1 MTMQTVLL
9 ALVLALMTS
18 RSFAASTTQPADTK
32 AKINVLV
39 TVGGHAFRPATFY
52 KLFEDN
58 PEITHTIAVEKTGAD
73 AYDRDD
79 LLSYD
84 VIVLYDFQR
93 ELTDAQRAK
102 FLSLFDKGT
111 GVVVLHHALLSY
123 QNWPEYERIA
133 GGKYLLDNEKVGDKV
148 TPPST
153 YQGNVNIDVKLIA
166 KDHPVTAD
174 LSDFTIFDEIYR
186 GVRTT
191 SDITTLMTAED
202 KPLAW
207 VRSEKQSRVVGI
219 MIGHGPAYADANFQR
234 LLRQSIRW
242 AAKRS

>member
-1 MTMQTVLL
+1 MTMQTILIAL
-9 ALVLALMTS
+9 ALAVMTC
-18 RSFAASTTQPADTK
+18 RSFAGSTTQPANTD

-39 TVGGHAFRPATFY
+39 VTGGHGFKPATFY

-58 PEITHTIAVEKTGAD
+58 PEITHTIAAEKTGAE
-73 AYDRDD
+73 AYDRED
-79 LLSYD
+79 LLSFD
-84 VIVLYDFQR
+84 AIVLYDFQR
-93 ELTDAQRAK
+93 ELTDAQKAK
-102 FLSLFDKGT
+102 FLSLFDKGV

-123 QNWPEYERIA
+123 QTWPEYERIA

-148 TPPST
+148 TPAST

-166 KDHPVTAD
+166 KDHPVTAG
-174 LSDFTIFDEIYR
+174 LSDFTVSDEIYR

-191 SDITTLMTAED
+191 SDITTLLTAED

-207 VRSEKQSRVVGI
+207 VRTEKQSRVVGI
-219 MIGHGPAYADANFQR
+219 VIGHGPAYADANFQR

-242 AAKRS
+242 VAKRS